1 MTEPLIYLPIH
12 HADDA
17 PPGAIVRHKSGGPL
31 MVVTRKR
38 LGMYP
43 PRLVCHWFDNNL
55 TERERV
61 CRVKDLELCVKE
73 DR

>member
-17 PPGAIVRHKSGGPL
+17 PPGAIVRHKLDGPL
-31 MVVTRKR
+31 MIVTRKL
-38 LGMYP
+38 LGRFP
-43 PRLVCHWFDNNL
+43 HRLVCRWYDNDL
-55 TERERV
+55 TECERT
-61 CRVKDLELCVKE
+61 CRVKDLELCIKE